1 MQYFREVNNEK
12 VKEVEVA
19 DEEEVQEEMI
29 DPNAFRIEV
38 TKQGDGQIP
47 PIGSK
52 VEVHYTGKLMD
63 GTVFDSSVSRNRPF
77 SFTLG
82 KGQVIKCW
90 DEGVSQL
97 PVGSHAT
104 LTCPPEM
111 AYGSRGAG
119 GTIPPNATLKFDVQV
134 LDFKK

>member
-12 VKEVEVA
+12 GKQ
-19 DEEEVQEEMI
+19 EEVI

-38 TKQGDGQIP
+38 TKKGDGQIP

-82 KGQVIKCW
+82 
-90 DEGVSQL
+90 
-97 PVGSHAT
+97 
-104 LTCPPEM
+104 
-111 AYGSRGAG
+111 
-119 GTIPPNATLKFDVQV
+119 
-134 LDFKK
+134 